1 MSNHSYVTQHGWFP
15 LDICRHFDVKRLFCY
30 TTHTSLLPRLLFGSL
45 KIYLDWTLDPDKER
59 KQAGGNSTKHSS
71 SPLACQPPTGI
82 LGQKR
87 AGHVSACELARLAR
101 EPQLPPQ
108 KHSPQSPLLLP
119 VPAEAGRFA
128 SLALTT

>member
-1 MSNHSYVTQHGWFP
+1 MPGTNDEVSDVKRDSSVTQHTQVFCHVRCLVP
-15 LDICRHFDVKRLFCY
+15 L
-30 TTHTSLLPRLLFGSL
+30 
-45 KIYLDWTLDPDKER
+45 IYIWTLDPDKER

-87 AGHVSACELARLAR
+87 AGHVSACELAR

-108 KHSPQSPLLLP
+108 KQSPQSPLLLLLS
-119 VPAEAGRFA
+119 AEAGRFA

>member
-1 MSNHSYVTQHGWFP
+1 MPGTNDEVS
-15 LDICRHFDVKRLFCY
+15 DVKRLFCY
-30 TTHTSLLPRLLFGSL
+30 TTYTSLLPRLLFGSL
-45 KIYLDWTLDPDKER
+45 KIYLDWTLYPDIER

-87 AGHVSACELARLAR
+87 AGHVSACELAS
-101 EPQLPPQ
+101 EPRLPPQ
-108 KHSPQSPLLLP
+108 KQSPHSPLLLP